1 MQRQGSGISEQLQLY
16 IYTVVLSALFS
27 LANLSFSLLRKL
39 SGFGHIFMP
48 VVILRS
54 HIKSNNKRKQ
64 IEHTKLKQDLLKRLK
79 ILFSLS

>member
-16 IYTVVLSALFS
+16 IYYTVVLSALFS

-48 VVILRS
+48 VVILTS
-54 HIKSNNKRKQ
+54 HIKSNKKMKQ
-64 IEHTKLKQDLLKRLK
+64 IEHTKLKQDLSKRLK
-79 ILFSLS
+79 II